1 MNFTDDDIQFL
12 GGPSPEESKEVVSS
26 RNMSPPPANKSKLT
40 RWQKTA
46 LAVIVALVLAIC
58 ALAGLAYYDAH
69 RWAVSFE
76 YPLSRSSEQII
87 HDLNANAQLLTA
99 YRNQTTGSSPTVQSS
114 KFKVQSALDS
124 IDGVTMRFFDLN
136 GLKASIARTM
146 PADSDST
153 VMLITQAWDYYY
165 DNSKQYHYLGDF
177 VDNGKQ
183 LASGT
188 GKAGFVAITHNGWQ
202 MGIGQNDSIK
212 DYVISQGGSMFRQF
226 ALVSSGQI
234 CLKQFALK
242 GKVHRRAL
250 ARKPGSVT
258 AYYVETVHKES
269 LYDFAEALADYGFI
283 DAIYLTGADG
293 TEPCYRDATGTMHGN
308 RAAWTKKSNLL
319 IFRTQTP

>member
-12 GGPSPEESKEVVSS
+12 GGENLKVASQATQPHSDNSKKHS
-26 RNMSPPPANKSKLT
+26 
-40 RWQKTA
+40 RWQRVSF
-46 LAVIVALVLAIC
+46 AVIIVLLLVIC
-58 ALAGLAYYDAH
+58 CLIGYNYYDEH

-87 HDLNANAQLLTA
+87 HDLNAN
-99 YRNQTTGSSPTVQSS
+99 GQSMADNNH
-114 KFKVQSALDS
+114 KVQWGTTDS
-124 IDGVTMRFFDLN
+124 IDGVPMRFFDLS
-136 GLKASIARTM
+136 GLKASISRSM

-177 VDNGKQ
+177 VYNGKQ
-183 LASGT
+183 MASGT
-188 GKAGFVAITHNGWQ
+188 GKAGFVAITKNGWQ
-202 MGIGQNDSIK
+202 MGIGQTDSIK
-212 DYVISQGGSMFRQF
+212 DYIINQGGGMFRQF

-250 ARKPGSVT
+250 ARKPGSAA
-258 AYYVETVHKES
+258 AYYIETVNKES

-293 TEPCYRDATGTMHGN
+293 TEPCYRDVDGRMHGDKK
-308 RAAWTKKSNLL
+308 AWTRKTNLL
-319 IFRTQTP
+319 IFRN